1 MNFCGCG
8 LNLSRC
14 ELGVS
19 VRPFY
24 INDHRQFSAHLNEN
38 RRLHGCRNDQLRVR
52 VRAETILIQN
62 RFRVLLNN
70 TLILNDC
77 VVNNATHTQLYLNDY
92 LLFNFLNEQHY
103 EQLLVVI
110 PS

>member
-1 MNFCGCG
+1 MNWGYP
-8 LNLSRC
+8 SDH
-14 ELGVS
+14 
-19 VRPFY
+19 FY

-38 RRLHGCRNDQLRVR
+38 RCLHGCRNDQLRVR

-103 EQLLVVI
+103 DK
-110 PS
+110 